1 MNLYIALIFKVF
13 FFLAGSMIK
22 WQIHAGSFLWGSC
35 ANGGG
40 YYHYSYSVVRG
51 CDRIIPVDI
60 YVPGCPPSCEAL
72 LYALLQLQKKI
83 RRRRD
88 FLHWWNKWHTSA
100 APGMIW
106 TATASSSSPAHGMLM
121 LWLWLTLLLI
131 KWGLHFGSIY
141 DFVISSNLFQPKKIW
156 KQSSNKIWK

>member
-13 FFLAGSMIK
+13 FFVAGSMIK
-22 WQIHAGSFLWGSC
+22 WQIHAGSFLWEAVQMGVAITTTRTQLFEAVTGLSRLT
-35 ANGGG
+35 
-40 YYHYSYSVVRG
+40 YMFL
-51 CDRIIPVDI
+51 
-60 YVPGCPPSCEAL
+60 CPPSCEAL

-106 TATASSSSPAHGMLM
+106 TAMASSSSPAHGMLM

-141 DFVISSNLFQPKKIW
+141 DFVISSNLFNW
-156 KQSSNKIWK
+156 YVFF